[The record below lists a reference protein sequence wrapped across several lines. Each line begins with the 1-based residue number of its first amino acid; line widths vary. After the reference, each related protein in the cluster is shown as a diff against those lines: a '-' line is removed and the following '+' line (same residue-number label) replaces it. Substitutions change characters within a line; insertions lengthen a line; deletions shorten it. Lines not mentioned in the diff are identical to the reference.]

1 MADIDVRK
9 YGESVVVYEEVLSGE
24 PWPDGFW
31 SPLTSSR
38 RVAEILRY
46 LFLDKLK
53 IEQYEVAKELLTAD
67 FIDEY
72 ELSILVDKAER
83 PPEMNDGEF
92 FYLLWNVFPEE
103 RPSDDE
109 LIIKVYTEV
118 LSGKRKGFPRGYFL
132 KNSQVEHRAVVCFRY
147 LCEEVLKLDS
157 EGICETFT
165 MTYSI
170 KILSKYKL
178 KMLVDIVF
186 DSLFHLMSAAYP
198 ELAGKLESYRVDKR
212 RTENKGGK
220 KSAD

>member
-1 MADIDVRK
+1 MADADVRK
-9 YGESVVVYEEVLSGE
+9 YGESAAVYEDVLSGE

-31 SPLTSSR
+31 APLTSSR
-38 RVAEILRY
+38 RVAEILSY

-67 FIDEY
+67 FIAEY
-72 ELSILVDKAER
+72 ELSILVEKAER

-92 FYLLWNVFPEE
+92 FYLLWNVFPDA
-103 RPSDDE
+103 RPSDEE

-132 KNSQVEHRAVVCFRY
+132 KNSQVEYRAVVCFRY
-147 LCEEVLKLDS
+147 LCEEVLKLDRES
-157 EGICETFT
+157 ICKTFT

-178 KMLVDIVF
+178 KMLIDIVF
-186 DSLFHLMSAAYP
+186 DSLFHLMNAAYP
-198 ELAGKLESYRVDKR
+198 ELSRELEVYRFDKR
-212 RTENKGGK
+212 RGEDKGGK
-220 KSAD
+220 EKC

>member
-1 MADIDVRK
+1 MADADVRK
-9 YGESVVVYEEVLSGE
+9 YGESAAVYEDVLSGE

-31 SPLTSSR
+31 APLTSSR
-38 RVAEILRY
+38 RVAEILSY

-67 FIDEY
+67 FIAEY
-72 ELSILVDKAER
+72 ELSILVEKAER

-92 FYLLWNVFPEE
+92 FYLLWNVFPDA
-103 RPSDDE
+103 RPSDEE

-132 KNSQVEHRAVVCFRY
+132 KNSQVEYRAVVCFRY
-147 LCEEVLKLDS
+147 LCEEVLKLDRES
-157 EGICETFT
+157 ICKTFT

-178 KMLVDIVF
+178 KMLIDIVF
-186 DSLFHLMSAAYP
+186 DSLFHLMNAAYP
-198 ELAGKLESYRVDKR
+198 ELSRELEVYRFDKR
-212 RTENKGGK
+212 RGENKGGK
-220 KSAD
+220 KNAD

>member
-1 MADIDVRK
+1 LADANVRK
-9 YGESVVVYEEVLSGE
+9 YGESAVVYEEVLSGE

-31 SPLTSSR
+31 APLTSSR
-38 RVAEILRY
+38 RVAEILSY

-72 ELSILVDKAER
+72 ELSILVEKAER

-92 FYLLWNVFPEE
+92 FYLLWNVFPDA
-103 RPSDDE
+103 RPSDEE

-132 KNSQVEHRAVVCFRY
+132 KNSQVEYRAVVCFRY
-147 LCEEVLKLDS
+147 LCEEVLKLDRES
-157 EGICETFT
+157 ICKTFT

-178 KMLVDIVF
+178 KMLIDIVF
-186 DSLFHLMSAAYP
+186 DSLFHLMNAAYP
-198 ELAGKLESYRVDKR
+198 ELSRELEVYRFDKR
-212 RTENKGGK
+212 RGENKGGEEK
-220 KSAD
+220 C

>member
-1 MADIDVRK
+1 MADANVRK
-9 YGESVVVYEEVLSGE
+9 YGESAVVYEEVLSGE

-31 SPLTSSR
+31 APLTSSR
-38 RVAEILRY
+38 RVAEILSY

-67 FIDEY
+67 FIDVY
-72 ELSILVDKAER
+72 ELSILVEKAER

-92 FYLLWNVFPEE
+92 FYLLWNVFPDA
-103 RPSDDE
+103 RPSDEE

-132 KNSQVEHRAVVCFRY
+132 KNSQVEYRAVVCFRY
-147 LCEEVLKLDS
+147 LCEEVLKLDRES
-157 EGICETFT
+157 ICKTFT

-178 KMLVDIVF
+178 KMLIDIVF
-186 DSLFHLMSAAYP
+186 DSLFHLMNAAYP
-198 ELAGKLESYRVDKR
+198 ELSRELEVYRCDTR
-212 RTENKGGK
+212 RGENKGGT
-220 KSAD
+220 

>member
-1 MADIDVRK
+1 LADADVRK
-9 YGESVVVYEEVLSGE
+9 YGESAAVYEDVLSGE

-31 SPLTSSR
+31 APLTSSR
-38 RVAEILRY
+38 RVAEILSY

-67 FIDEY
+67 FIAEY
-72 ELSILVDKAER
+72 ELSILVEKAER

-92 FYLLWNVFPEE
+92 FYLLWNVFPDA
-103 RPSDDE
+103 RPSDEE

-132 KNSQVEHRAVVCFRY
+132 KNSQVEYRAVVCFRY
-147 LCEEVLKLDS
+147 LCEEVLKLDRES
-157 EGICETFT
+157 ICKTFT

-178 KMLVDIVF
+178 KMLIDIVF
-186 DSLFHLMSAAYP
+186 DSLFHLMNAAYP
-198 ELAGKLESYRVDKR
+198 ELSRELEVYRFDKR
-212 RTENKGGK
+212 RGEDKGGK
-220 KSAD
+220 EKC